1 MKIAMHSSELG
12 SIFQSTPNTN
22 FKQTKGTYKREKKSS
37 FPFSCHKFQSNTS
50 SVCTFI
56 SQKDKSGQSKFKIQI
71 ANVKVVLLCIKQK
84 KVQTPKIQNN
94 DAFANHL
101 TKNAN

>member
-22 FKQTKGTYKREKKSS
+22 FPQRYKREKKSS
-37 FPFSCHKFQSNTS
+37 FPFYYHNFQNNTS